1 MTHNGITLEGVL
13 QSVVRITEQ
22 RSRENLE
29 QCLVSTLIEL
39 SAITAVTIARPAPR
53 STGIVIDILAHGS
66 RDGGLLP
73 VCPCRPLDEYPLM
86 ARGMAEGREVSEQ
99 LPGGALRHCLP
110 ILDGDETVAF
120 LVVDSLDGLAS
131 SEPVVR
137 AFVAVYRNYLAILKD
152 SERDTLTG
160 LKNRKTFDDNITRAI
175 AQSRAML
182 PDTDG
187 RRRHSDGQDHHW
199 LGIVDIDHFKRIND
213 TYGHAFGDEV
223 LLLFA
228 ALMRKVFRAEDLLF
242 RFGGEEFVVVL
253 APTSAES
260 ARQTFERLR
269 EAVAGFPFPQVG
281 QVTTSVGF
289 VRIDPNDIPA
299 TVVGQADEA
308 LYWAKRH
315 GRNRVCWYDDL
326 VAAGELK
333 PHDTEGAV
341 ELF

>member
-1 MTHNGITLEGVL
+1 MGDSGITVEGVL
-13 QSVVRITEQ
+13 ESVVRITEQ
-22 RSRENLE
+22 RSRETLE
-29 QCLVSTLIEL
+29 QCLVTALGEL
-39 SAITAVTIARPAPR
+39 AGITVVTIARPLRR
-53 STGIVIDILAHGS
+53 SSGTVVEILAHSTPEGMS
-66 RDGGLLP
+66 AGGM
-73 VCPCRPLDEYPLM
+73 PCAPLGDFPLM
-86 ARGMAEGREVSEQ
+86 ARALADGRDTVAP
-99 LPGGALRHCLP
+99 LPDGGERRCLP
-110 ILDGDETVAF
+110 VLDGDDVVAF
-120 LVVDSLDGLAS
+120 LVVDSVDRLAA
-131 SEPVVR
+131 SEAVVR
-137 AFVAVYRNYLAILKD
+137 AFLAVYRNFLAILRD

-175 AQSRAML
+175 AQTRAAM
-182 PDTDG
+182 PCRDE
-187 RRRHSDGQDHHW
+187 RRCHQDDEHHW

-253 APTSAES
+253 APTVAAK

-269 EAVAGFPFPQVG
+269 EAVEHFHFPQVG
-281 QVTTSVGF
+281 RVTTSVGF
-289 VRIDPNDIPA
+289 VRIDPDDIPA

-326 VAAGELK
+326 LAAGELK
-333 PHDTEGAV
+333 RHDTEGGA

>member
-1 MTHNGITLEGVL
+1 MTNNAITLEGVL

-22 RSRENLE
+22 RSRESLE

-39 SAITAVTIARPAPR
+39 GGIAFVTIARPVPR
-53 STGIVIDILAHGS
+53 NNGFVIDILAHGG
-66 RDGGLLP
+66 RDSGLLP
-73 VCPCRPLDEYPLM
+73 MSQCRPLDEYPLM
-86 ARGMAEGREVSEQ
+86 VRCMAEGHELAEA
-99 LPGGALRHCLP
+99 LPGGAECRCLP
-110 ILDGDETVAF
+110 VLDGSETVAF
-120 LVVDSLDGLAS
+120 LVVESADALAS

-137 AFVAVYRNYLAILKD
+137 AFLAVYRNYLAILKD

-160 LKNRKTFDDNITRAI
+160 LKNRKTFDDNISRAI
-175 AQSRAML
+175 AQSRSAR
-182 PDTDG
+182 PESDG
-187 RRRHSDGQDHHW
+187 RRRHEDDDHHW

-253 APTSAES
+253 APTAADN
-260 ARQTFERLR
+260 ARQAFERLR

-281 QVTTSVGF
+281 RVTTSVGF
-289 VRIDPNDIPA
+289 VRIDPSDIPA

-315 GRNRVCWYDDL
+315 GRNRVCRYEDL
-326 VAAGELK
+326 LATGELQA
-333 PHDTEGAV
+333 HETEGAV

>member
-1 MTHNGITLEGVL
+1 MASSGITLENVL

-39 SAITAVTIARPAPR
+39 QGIAFVSIARPLAR
-53 STGIVIDILAHGS
+53 STGMVIDILAHGG
-66 RDGGLLP
+66 RDSGLLP
-73 VCPCRPLDEYPLM
+73 DLPCRPLDSFPLM
-86 ARGMAEGREVSEQ
+86 SRCMSEGAEVSEP
-99 LPGGALRHCLP
+99 LPAGGERRCLP
-110 ILDGDETVAF
+110 VLDGDGIIAF
-120 LVVDSLDGLAS
+120 LTVDSTDGLAKT
-131 SEPVVR
+131 EPVVR

-175 AQSRAML
+175 AHTRAAR
-182 PDTDG
+182 PINDD
-187 RRRHSDGQDHHW
+187 RRRHADDEHHW

-253 APTSAES
+253 APTGADY
-260 ARQTFERLR
+260 ARQAFERLR
-269 EAVAGFPFPQVG
+269 EAVADFPFPQVG
-281 QVTTSVGF
+281 KVTTSVGF
-289 VRIDPNDIPA
+289 VRIDPEDIPA

-308 LYWAKRH
+308 LYWAKRN
-315 GRNRVCWYDDL
+315 GRDRVCWYDDL

-333 PHDTEGAV
+333 PHSAVGGA

>member
-1 MTHNGITLEGVL
+1 MAQNGITLESVL

-22 RSRENLE
+22 RSRESLE
-29 QCLVSTLIEL
+29 TCLVSTLAALDGIL
-39 SAITAVTIARPAPR
+39 AVTIARPMPR
-53 STGIVIDILAHGS
+53 SNGTVVDILAQGG
-66 RDGGLLP
+66 RDDALLP
-73 VCPCRPLDEYPLM
+73 DLPCRPLDEYPLM
-86 ARGMAEGREVSEQ
+86 ARCLVKGRELADL
-99 LPGGALRHCLP
+99 LPDGGERRCLP
-110 ILDGDETVAF
+110 VLDGDEVAAF
-120 LVVDSLDGLAS
+120 LVVESRDGLGG

-137 AFVAVYRNYLAILKD
+137 ALVAVYGNYLAILKD

-175 AQSRAML
+175 AHTRAA
-182 PDTDG
+182 
-187 RRRHSDGQDHHW
+187 RRQGGDRRQNGDDEHHW

-242 RFGGEEFVVVL
+242 RFGGEEFVAVL
-253 APTSAES
+253 APCGATA
-260 ARQTFERLR
+260 ARLAFERLR
-269 EAVAGFPFPQVG
+269 EAVEGFHFPQVG
-281 QVTTSVGF
+281 RVTTSVGF
-289 VRIDPNDIPA
+289 VRIDPDDIPA

-326 VAAGELK
+326 LAAGEVK
-333 PHDTEGAV
+333 VHDTVGGV